1 MQENHDRLLGF
12 VLKHYRE
19 GAFDTVKASKVYTRS
34 VKAVPLWRYA
44 ALTAVA
50 AVILGVFLFRGR
62 PSVSEYSAGSTSF
75 LASLPDGTSVTLS
88 PGSSLKYQDRKG
100 VRNAILDGTA
110 LFKVTH
116 DESRPFVVEAD
127 GSSVKVLGTVFQVKE
142 STGKVSV
149 DVLEGKV
156 LFSGQEDGVI
166 LTAGMESVLDK
177 GALVPKI
184 VENPLP
190 NPTAWVSG
198 EFRYEGVPVQIVLK
212 ELSEYFQME
221 FIALPEAEGR
231 TLTGVFS
238 TEDPEDIAE
247 AISSALETRIYI
259 RKQI

>member
-19 GAFDTVKASKVYTRS
+19 GAFDTVKASETYTRS
-34 VKAVPLWRYA
+34 ARTIPFWKYA

-50 AVILGVFLFRGR
+50 AAVILGIFLFRGG
-62 PSVSEYSAGSTSF
+62 PSVSEYSAGGTSF

-88 PGSSLKYQDRKG
+88 PGSSLKYQERKG
-100 VRNAILDGTA
+100 MRNAILDGTA

-116 DESRPFVVEAD
+116 DESSPFVVEAD

-142 STGKVSV
+142 SPDKVSV

-156 LFSGQEDGVI
+156 LFSGQEEGVV

-177 GALVPKI
+177 GTLAPKI

-190 NPTAWVSG
+190 NPTAWLSG
-198 EFRYEGVPVQIVLK
+198 EFRYEGAPLEIVLK

-221 FIALPEAEGR
+221 FIALPEAAGR

-247 AISSALETRIYI
+247 AISSALETRIFI
-259 RKQI
+259 RK